1 MNILNYKPPILMI
14 CKSYWHEEYAVITEI
29 DSETDTV
36 YVRFFDSNLREVTT
50 LHYVCTDERGARF
63 SISRFGF
70 VFRGYK
76 IIKDEELLLR
86 LLL

>member
-1 MNILNYKPPILMI
+1 MI
-14 CKSYWHEEYAVITEI
+14 YEGCWHEEYAVITEI

-50 LHYVCTDERGARF
+50 LHYVCTDERGATF
-63 SISRFGF
+63 SITRFDFIFHGF
-70 VFRGYK
+70 K
-76 IIKDEELLLR
+76 IVRDEELLLR